1 MLENYSC
8 TKCGAHP
15 KDEKEVF
22 YGCGAC
28 GNKLF
33 RLKEEY
39 RPIQPVSQP
48 TTNNHS
54 EPRDDLTTIEVEGS
68 GVFHLNVDKIF
79 KSSTKSKLNPLL
91 VSDEEGV
98 YHIKL

>member
-15 KDEKEVF
+15 GDEKEVF

-33 RLKEEY
+33 RLKEEF
-39 RPIQPVSQP
+39 RPIQAVSSP
-48 TTNNHS
+48 TCDNQS
-54 EPRDDLTTIEVEGS
+54 KSRDDISSIEVEGT
-68 GVFHLNVDKIF
+68 GVYHLNVDKLF
-79 KSSTKSKLNPLL
+79 QNNTKSKISPLL
-91 VSDEEGV
+91 VSDEEGI

>member
-39 RPIQPVSQP
+39 RPIQSVTKSIADGQ
-48 TTNNHS
+48 S
-54 EPRDDLTTIEVEGS
+54 EPRDDFTSIEVEGS
-68 GVFHLNVDKIF
+68 GVFHLNVDKLF
-79 KSSTKSKLNPLL
+79 KSGTKSKLNPLL